1 MTYVGTLRS
10 TSASCSTNGGM
21 SSRNTPTSTATS
33 TSSATS
39 APMVRFTP
47 WSSRKFVSGLH
58 TKPITTPARRSS
70 TAGQMKP
77 MAHTQMPNTTA
88 TPMNAHARM
97 PRLLKTPRA
106 SLRPVPVSFSSKT
119 SSCNA
124 SSMHGAR

>member
-1 MTYVGTLRS
+1 
-10 TSASCSTNGGM
+10 
-21 SSRNTPTSTATS
+21 
-33 TSSATS
+33 
-39 APMVRFTP
+39 MVRFTP